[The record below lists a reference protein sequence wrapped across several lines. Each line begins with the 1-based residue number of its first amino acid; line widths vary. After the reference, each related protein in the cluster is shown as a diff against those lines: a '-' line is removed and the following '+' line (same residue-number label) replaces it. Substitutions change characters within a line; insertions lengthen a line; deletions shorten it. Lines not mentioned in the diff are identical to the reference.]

1 MLTKSSSAYA
11 SGGQKVSK
19 QKKAEG
25 TDKLAALLQDL
36 LIVELAR
43 AGITQ
48 PQIREI
54 VGVDM
59 WRVSR
64 IARHI
69 NRGKK

>member
-1 MLTKSSSAYA
+1 M
-11 SGGQKVSK
+11 SK
-19 QKKAEG
+19 QKKTESP
-25 TDKLAALLQDL
+25 DKLVGLVQNL

-43 AGITQ
+43 AGVSQ

-59 WRVSR
+59 VRVSR

-69 NRGKK
+69 KRGKK